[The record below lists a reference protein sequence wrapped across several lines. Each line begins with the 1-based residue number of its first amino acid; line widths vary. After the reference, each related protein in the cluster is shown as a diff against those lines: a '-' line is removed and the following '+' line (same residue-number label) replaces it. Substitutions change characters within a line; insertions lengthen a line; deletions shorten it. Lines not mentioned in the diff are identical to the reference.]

1 MNTFSQI
8 LCVLSNVKAGYYF
21 IIILYIDLWDFAA
34 FAARK
39 QTQKKINVFCVS
51 MWLCDKL
58 LTCPGWT
65 SPVPDDSWEKWTPAT
80 LMTRS
85 AGEAAVENE
94 TRRSYTIEIVQ

>member
-1 MNTFSQI
+1 M
-8 LCVLSNVKAGYYF
+8 LKRV
-21 IIILYIDLWDFAA
+21 IILLLFFTLIYEILLLLQLENK
-34 FAARK
+34 RK
-39 QTQKKINVFCVS
+39 KKKNVFCVS
-51 MWLCDKL
+51 VWLCDKL

-94 TRRSYTIEIVQ
+94 TRRSYTIEIVK